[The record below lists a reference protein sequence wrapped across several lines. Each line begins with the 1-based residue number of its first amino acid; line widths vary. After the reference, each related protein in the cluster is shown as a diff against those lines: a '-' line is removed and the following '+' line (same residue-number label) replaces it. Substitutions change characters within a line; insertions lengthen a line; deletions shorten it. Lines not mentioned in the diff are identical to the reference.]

1 MAILSW
7 KQFIRYLRLLF
18 PLMFNYKVFGIF
30 AFRGNF
36 DFDSSNFSFAH
47 LTYLLDRFES
57 CIAFKY
63 RYDGLFFFSMMHR
76 SISKSKASA
85 RRLRCK
91 LIRRAP
97 CHTLIIGRA
106 FIDCSMEDVPR
117 LPQIPLGIVSIRYLS
132 MLFFFVERFHLVY
145 KKLGW
150 KIVLFSRRIFCTLS
164 SAIDI
169 MKINHA
175 KWFIS
180 GPSHASFPELLTS
193 CYAVMTQQYPM
204 IE

>member
-1 MAILSW
+1 
-7 KQFIRYLRLLF
+7 
-18 PLMFNYKVFGIF
+18 
-30 AFRGNF
+30 
-36 DFDSSNFSFAH
+36 
-47 LTYLLDRFES
+47 
-57 CIAFKY
+57 
-63 RYDGLFFFSMMHR
+63 MMHR

-106 FIDCSMEDVPR
+106 FIDCSMKDVPR

-132 MLFFFVERFHLVY
+132 PSSFSSSNGFILFN

>member
-1 MAILSW
+1 MRFVEISISIL
-7 KQFIRYLRLLF
+7 Q
-18 PLMFNYKVFGIF
+18 IF
-30 AFRGNF
+30 HSRI
-36 DFDSSNFSFAH
+36 
-47 LTYLLDRFES
+47 YLLIDS
-57 CIAFKY
+57 KVCWKFKY
-63 RYDGLFFFSMMHR
+63 RLFFFWDFNDASKY
-76 SISKSKASA
+76 KSKASA

-106 FIDCSMEDVPR
+106 FIDYSMEDVPR